1 MTVVIDVG
9 AARYGGDYSMERL
22 IDQFNPTYLYAI
34 DPNPALELPE
44 LCEETRIELI
54 NAAAWIRTGTVGYR
68 ADGLNSWLTDD
79 PRAPSVVCIDL
90 ALFIRNTY
98 GRHEDDNLV
107 LKLDCEGSEYELLD
121 WVIANDAD
129 ELLDVVIVEW
139 HPKSEAAHD
148 ALSADIIERI
158 RCEIREWP
166 Y

>member
-9 AARYGGDYSMERL
+9 AARYGDDFSMERL
-22 IDQFNPTYLYAI
+22 IDQFNPTHLYAF

-44 LCEETRIELI
+44 HCEETIITLQ

-79 PRAPSVVCIDL
+79 PRAPSVPCFDL
-90 ALFIRNTY
+90 AWVIKDIAD
-98 GRHEDDNLV
+98 RHDDRIV

-121 WVIANDAD
+121 WIIANDAD
-129 ELLDVVIVEW
+129 ELLDVCIVEW
-139 HPKSEAAHD
+139 HPKSEAAHEE
-148 ALSADIIERI
+148 LSRVIKESI
-158 RCEIREWP
+158 RCELQEWP

>member
-44 LCEETRIELI
+44 LCEETIIVLHQ
-54 NAAAWIRTGTVGYR
+54 AAAWIRGGTVGYR

-79 PRAPSVVCIDL
+79 PGAPSVDCIDL
-90 ALFIRNTY
+90 AWFIRSKY
-98 GRHEDDNLV
+98 GIHEDDNFI

-121 WVIANDAD
+121 WIIDNDAD
-129 ELLDVVIVEW
+129 ELLDLCIVEW
-139 HPKSEAAHD
+139 HPKSEPAHE
-148 ALSADIIERI
+148 ALSQDILARL
-158 RCEIREWP
+158 RCEYQEWP

>member
-22 IDQFNPTYLYAI
+22 IDQFNPTHLYAF

-44 LCEETRIELI
+44 LCEETIIELHH
-54 NAAAWIRTGTVGYR
+54 AAAWIRNGTVGFR

-79 PRAPSVVCIDL
+79 GRAPSVPCVDL
-90 ALFIRNTY
+90 AYFI
-98 GRHEDDNLV
+98 HALSEKHDDQLV

-121 WVIANDAD
+121 WIIHQDAD
-129 ELLDVVIVEW
+129 ELLDLVLVEW
-139 HPKSEAAHD
+139 HPKSEPAHD
-148 ALSADIIERI
+148 SLRSSIEAFI